1 MEKKKIIFDLVHN
14 YIEIDKDIEKIINS
28 ESFQRLKFI
37 NQLTA
42 QHLYPSAN
50 HTRFEHS
57 LGVMKLS
64 LLFFNKIQHL
74 LQEMLEKE
82 KTEFFEDN
90 LHILEIHLKYA
101 ALLHDIG
108 HAPLSHVGEYFYSK
122 EDIIDKINI
131 ELSNAS
137 MKFPTNFLKK
147 GSLHEIMSCYVIIK
161 IFRSLLLEIYG
172 QFDFEFIFRI
182 IVGVKYNK
190 SNKKNIIITI
200 VNSETID
207 ADKLDYLIRD
217 NFMTGNVGP
226 QVDLERLLM
235 SLTIS
240 GNELSFMQIGLSALQ
255 KVIDCR
261 DNIYMWVCNHH
272 TVVYT
277 DYLYRE
283 CFKHFNNLFNLP
295 EKFEE
300 ELSIDELFSCNAIV
314 ERCVSDNDA
323 LFYIKKAMRLVKK
336 NATKSQY
343 TKNIVTQLENRNFLK
358 PTWKTLFEY
367 VEYMNSTFS
376 DKDRKKVIK
385 YLEDEKNRI
394 KIVKYFVSK
403 LNIKL
408 GNLFIIARENKF
420 YCDKMENIYIN
431 IKGEEKEL
439 SKLLPPRDYKKL
451 YDGIAFYIFCEK
463 NKEDLIKQTFKEYF
477 NKIDFDQ

>member
-190 SNKKNIIITI
+190 SNKKI
-200 VNSETID
+200 
-207 ADKLDYLIRD
+207 
-217 NFMTGNVGP
+217 
-226 QVDLERLLM
+226 LL
-235 SLTIS
+235 
-240 GNELSFMQIGLSALQ
+240 
-255 KVIDCR
+255 
-261 DNIYMWVCNHH
+261 
-272 TVVYT
+272 
-277 DYLYRE
+277 
-283 CFKHFNNLFNLP
+283 
-295 EKFEE
+295 
-300 ELSIDELFSCNAIV
+300 
-314 ERCVSDNDA
+314 
-323 LFYIKKAMRLVKK
+323 
-336 NATKSQY
+336 
-343 TKNIVTQLENRNFLK
+343 
-358 PTWKTLFEY
+358 
-367 VEYMNSTFS
+367 
-376 DKDRKKVIK
+376 
-385 YLEDEKNRI
+385 
-394 KIVKYFVSK
+394 
-403 LNIKL
+403 
-408 GNLFIIARENKF
+408 
-420 YCDKMENIYIN
+420 
-431 IKGEEKEL
+431 
-439 SKLLPPRDYKKL
+439 
-451 YDGIAFYIFCEK
+451 
-463 NKEDLIKQTFKEYF
+463 
-477 NKIDFDQ
+477 